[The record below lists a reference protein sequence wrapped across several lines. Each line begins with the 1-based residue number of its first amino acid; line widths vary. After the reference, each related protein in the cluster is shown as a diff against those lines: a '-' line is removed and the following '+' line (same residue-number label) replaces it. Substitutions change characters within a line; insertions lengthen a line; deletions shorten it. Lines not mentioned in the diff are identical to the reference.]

1 MIYAGCSGYS
11 FKEWVGYFYPP
22 KTKSKDYLEHYATK
36 LNSVE
41 INHMFRRFPRLEVI
55 DAWAE
60 KTPEHFRFSFK
71 MHQSVTHM
79 ARLKDVTRSVS
90 DFLDA
95 LIPLKKRLGVVL
107 FQLPPFFKLNHERL
121 DSFLG
126 ELPLDFRYAMEF
138 RHASWN
144 EPAVVEKLK
153 AAGGALCAAE
163 LEIDATEIVQTAPFI
178 YLRLRKPPPYTD
190 AEIETLRSLMRK
202 AAGDAEDI
210 YVYAK
215 HDDVGVAPEQVERI
229 VISEG
234 RFLS

>member
-11 FKEWVGYFYPP
+11 FKEWVGHFYPP
-22 KTKSKDYLEHYATK
+22 KTKSKDYLEHSARK

-41 INHMFRRFPRLEVI
+41 INHTFRRFPRLEVI
-55 DAWAE
+55 EAWAE

-79 ARLKDVTRSVS
+79 ARLKNVGRSVS

-95 LIPLKKRLGVVL
+95 LMPLKKRLGVVL

-126 ELPLDFRYAMEF
+126 ELPAGFRYAMEF
-138 RHASWN
+138 RHASWS
-144 EPAVVEKLK
+144 EPAVVEKLTV
-153 AAGGALCAAE
+153 AGVALCGSE

-190 AEIETLRSLMRK
+190 AEIETLRALVRE
-202 AAGDAEDI
+202 AAGGAEDL

-229 VISEG
+229 VIT
-234 RFLS
+234 

>member
-11 FKEWVGYFYPP
+11 FKEWVGHFYPP
-22 KTKSKDYLEHYATK
+22 KTKPKDYLEHYATK

-41 INHMFRRFPRLEVI
+41 INHTFRRFPRLEVI
-55 DAWAE
+55 EAWAA

-79 ARLKDVTRSVS
+79 ARLKNVGRSVS

-95 LIPLKKRLGVVL
+95 LMLLKKRLSVVL

-126 ELPLDFRYAMEF
+126 ELPAGFRYAMEF
-138 RHASWN
+138 RHASWS
-144 EPAVVEKLK
+144 EPAVVEKLTV
-153 AAGGALCAAE
+153 AGVALCGSE

-190 AEIETLRSLMRK
+190 AEIETLRALVRE
-202 AAGDAEDI
+202 AAGGAEDL

-215 HDDVGVAPEQVERI
+215 HDDVGVAPEQVECI
-229 VISEG
+229 VIT
-234 RFLS
+234 

>member
-41 INHMFRRFPRLEVI
+41 INHTFRRFPRLEVI

-60 KTPEHFRFSFK
+60 KTPEHFRFSFT

-121 DSFLG
+121 DTFVE
-126 ELPLDFRYAMEF
+126 ELPLGFRYAMEF

-144 EPAVVEKLK
+144 ERAVVKKLE
-153 AAGGALCAAE
+153 AAGIALCAAE
-163 LEIDATEIVQTAPFI
+163 LEIDAEEIVQTAPFI

-190 AEIETLRSLMRK
+190 AEIESLRSLVRK
-202 AAGDAEDI
+202 AASDAEDI
-210 YVYAK
+210 YVYVK
-215 HDDVGVAPEQVERI
+215 HDDVGIAPEQVERI
-229 VISEG
+229 VVN
-234 RFLS
+234 

>member
-1 MIYAGCSGYS
+1 VIYAGCSGYS

-22 KTKSKDYLEHYATK
+22 KTKSQDYLEHYATK

-41 INHMFRRFPRLEVI
+41 INHTFRRFPRLEVI
-55 DAWAE
+55 EAWAE

-79 ARLKDVTRSVS
+79 ARLKNVGRSVS

-95 LIPLKKRLGVVL
+95 LMPLKKRPGVVL
-107 FQLPPFFKLNHERL
+107 FQLPPFFKLDHERL

-126 ELPLDFRYAMEF
+126 ELPAGFRYAMEF

-144 EPAVVEKLK
+144 EPAVVEKLT
-153 AAGGALCAAE
+153 AAGVALCSSE

-190 AEIETLRSLMRK
+190 AEIETLRALVRE
-202 AAGDAEDI
+202 AAGGAEDL

-229 VISEG
+229 VIT
-234 RFLS
+234 

>member
-11 FKEWVGYFYPP
+11 FKEWVGHFYPP
-22 KTKSKDYLEHYATK
+22 KTKPKDYLEHYATK

-41 INHMFRRFPRLEVI
+41 INHTFRRFPRIEVI
-55 DAWAE
+55 EEWVA
-60 KTPEHFRFSFK
+60 KTPERFRFSFK
-71 MHQSVTHM
+71 MHQSVTHR
-79 ARLKDVTRSVS
+79 ARLKDVGRSVS

-95 LIPLKKRLGVVL
+95 LKPLEKRLGVVL

-126 ELPLDFRYAMEF
+126 ELPPGFRYAMEF
-138 RHASWN
+138 RHASWR

-153 AAGGALCAAE
+153 SAGVALCASE
-163 LEIDATEIVQTAPFI
+163 LEIDATEIVQTAPFV

-190 AEIETLRSLMRK
+190 AEIDTLRSLVRESVH
-202 AAGDAEDI
+202 GAEDI
-210 YVYAK
+210 YFYAK

-229 VISEG
+229 VIT
-234 RFLS
+234 